1 MSSLVR
7 SVGAYAAQRAD
18 ALFKVTVLSLLS
30 LLIGLN
36 LLGDSL
42 DRRAYLWQ
50 YQKTED
56 QGFLELISGLD
67 PLYYVSLKLAWL
79 GGIPFEWITIA
90 IALASL
96 WAIHAAVSQLTISHG
111 AFYAL
116 WASHVLWLHNY
127 TQIRIG
133 LALALVI
140 LAIYRLERGKWWV
153 FGIAVGVHAA
163 VVIPIGVWL
172 AAKLPPRVLAVAA
185 AVAAAVMFQLIT
197 DFEGVFNTL
206 TTVVPDIAQR
216 ALLYVDLRDFDI
228 FSEQNLLAL
237 MPMLQSAMGLYILT
251 RTRQLDATALLGL
264 VGPVFFY
271 GFSFLP
277 VLAIR
282 TYEMFI
288 PFFLIYLALH
298 VQRSPLLIGLATIYG
313 LIGLRQ
319 IFFSASPVISLGFS
333 P

>member
-1 MSSLVR
+1 MNSTLRSL
-7 SVGAYAAQRAD
+7 GAYAGQRAD
-18 ALFKVTVLSLLS
+18 KIFGFVSLLLLS
-30 LLIGLN
+30 LLVGLN

-50 YQKTED
+50 FQKTED
-56 QGFLELISGLD
+56 QTFLELLSGLD

-79 GGIPFEWITIA
+79 AGIPFEWITIS

-96 WAIHAAVSQLTISHG
+96 LAIHAAVSQLSISHG

-127 TQIRIG
+127 TQIRIA

-140 LAIYRLERGKWWV
+140 WGIHRLERGKWWV
-153 FGIAVGVHAA
+153 FAIAAGIHAA
-163 VVIPIGVWL
+163 VVIPIGIWL
-172 AAKLPPRVLAVAA
+172 AARLPPKILAGAA
-185 AVAAAVMFQLIT
+185 AVAAVVMFTLIT
-197 DFEGVFNTL
+197 DFEGVFEVL
-206 TTVVPDIAQR
+206 TTFVPDIAQR
-216 ALLYVDLRDFDI
+216 ALLYVDLRDFDV
-228 FSEQNLLAL
+228 FSDQNLFAL
-237 MPMLQSAMGLYILT
+237 MPMLQSIMGLYILS
-251 RTRQLDATALLGL
+251 RTRELDATALLGI

-288 PFFLIYLALH
+288 PFFLIYLSTH
-298 VQRSPLLIGLATIYG
+298 VKRSPLLTLLAIAYG

-319 IFFSASPVISLGFS
+319 IFFSASPVISLGLS
-333 P
+333 S

>member
-7 SVGAYAAQRAD
+7 SLGAYAAQRAD

>member
-7 SVGAYAAQRAD
+7 SLGAYAAQRAD
-18 ALFKVTVLSLLS
+18 ALFKVTLLSLLS

-96 WAIHAAVSQLTISHG
+96 WAIHAAVSQLTVSHG

-127 TQIRIG
+127 TQMRIG

-206 TTVVPDIAQR
+206 TTVMPDIAQR

-251 RTRQLDATALLGL
+251 RTRRLDATALLGL

-288 PFFLIYLALH
+288 PFFLIHLALH
-298 VQRSPLLIGLATIYG
+298 VQRSPLLMGLATIYG

>member
-18 ALFKVTVLSLLS
+18 ALFKVTVISLLS

-197 DFEGVFNTL
+197 DFEGLFNTL

-319 IFFSASPVISLGFS
+319 IFFSSSPVISLGFS